1 MHFRFAWIW
10 FSLVLAIKM
19 RPESQR
25 RLKLIFKLI
34 ILHFGSYTAY
44 TLSTLSA
51 VGWINVYALCLYKQ
65 YCASLWNR
73 WWISTEIHKRKKH
86 IPALG
91 DFAFCE
97 QLVFFSSK
105 NRFKK
110 KKLSQ
115 LSTAVNLFLCN
126 KHIPAITLTWNMEG
140 ISRAKQEKRLQ
151 DNNPRHSSP
160 IHCVNQTYRNNA

>member
-73 WWISTEIHKRKKH
+73 WWISTEIHKRKNIFLH
-86 IPALG
+86 SVISH
-91 DFAFCE
+91 F
-97 QLVFFSSK
+97 VNSSYFSPVK
-105 NRFKK
+105 TDLKK
-110 KKLSQ
+110 KSQ